1 MISLVG
7 RVIGEYRLVMTS
19 GSGALG
25 ETFRAEYLRDRR
37 ICGVKV
43 LHPHLANAPGFGKR
57 FRETVALAAALRHPN
72 ILSIENYGESNGHYY
87 IVMEFL
93 GDGSLR
99 TLLQRREEQLPLRRG
114 LALVRM
120 AADAL
125 ALAHSQGVVHR
136 DLKPE
141 NLLLRAGKGPSGEG
155 DLIKVGDF
163 GLTRLLE
170 TGLTIGGNAPTGS
183 LAYMSPELCKGL
195 PLDARSDIYSLGI
208 VLYEAVTGYPPF
220 QLKTLAEALS
230 KHGSAAPPPPRGVVG
245 DLPDELE
252 RIVLRCLAKSP
263 GDRFT
268 SAAELSTALQAVL
281 SRLKAPPMVNLTAD
295 QPKPVVSLEDDKPR
309 VVLREEGAPAPA
321 PPAAEGG
328 QAKKRYRVDLGGSPE
343 PPRVAPPP
351 PSEPAPPG
359 EPPKVVLRQE
369 RGPRPTLPQSAP
381 EASPRGAL
389 GPRGDSKR
397 IRLALDRDVVTLT
410 PGQPAVVSVTLDNSG
425 RTVDHFSL
433 SVEGV
438 PETWVRGPAVPTQ
451 LNPGHRTTVPLTI
464 TVPRVAE
471 SLAGEYPVTI
481 RASSKEKPSESGTAT
496 GHWTVLPF
504 AQSLLNLTPSRARAW
519 RKATLRAT
527 LRNQGNAPARYT
539 LSGADEEQVLRCAFA
554 EQQIPLTPGESQSV
568 KLVATGPIRWIGST
582 ELRPF
587 TVRAEA
593 SPIGGGATVPEP
605 PLIAQGQFVHR
616 AIIPTWLPPLL
627 IIALLALAYLWQQR
641 TQVQVAILPPT
652 SQVAMGATTR
662 LTAAVTNKQNEQL
675 PDRPVAWS
683 SSDTTVALVSD
694 SGVVQ
699 GRREGMA
706 LITARSAR
714 TSATAQVSVVTARVE
729 ALTVTPKRL
738 ALKVGGSS
746 VLRFSATDAAG
757 APLRRDATWQSSDP
771 TVVTVGGNGRVTAK
785 APGSA
790 TVTAMVESKTAT
802 ADITVPEEAGAAGG
816 GESQDC
822 VAYEPG
828 PLRIIQDKAAG
839 WTVSDGSSNLLTL
852 DNESDA
858 RKALALAARHKSH
871 CFLGR
876 ANTRPN
882 RSDYVIEYWEKP
894 TGAPTVIDAEDCV
907 RYDKAGLRIVEAGAN
922 GFFLTDGRTR
932 LLAADTRQDAQK
944 AWEIAQGHQTL
955 CFIGRGNRR
964 VNQRDYIVQ
973 YWK

>member
-7 RVIGEYRLVMTS
+7 RVVGEYRLLMTNGS
-19 GSGALG
+19 GSLG

-43 LHPHLANAPGFGKR
+43 LHPHLSSAPGFGKR

-72 ILSIENYGESNGHYY
+72 ILPIEDYGESGGHYY

-125 ALAHSQGVVHR
+125 AVAHRQGVVHR

-155 DLIKVGDF
+155 DVVKVGDF

-208 VLYEAVTGYPPF
+208 VLYEVVTGYPPF
-220 QLKTLAEALS
+220 QLKTLAEALN
-230 KHGSAAPPPPRGVVG
+230 KHGSAVPPPPRGVVG
-245 DLPDELE
+245 GLPDELE
-252 RIVLRCLAKSP
+252 RIVLRCLAKNP
-263 GDRFT
+263 GDRFA
-268 SAAELSTALQAVL
+268 SASELSIALQGVI
-281 SRLKAPPMVNLTAD
+281 SKLKAPPVVNLTAD
-295 QPKPVVSLEDDKPR
+295 QPGPIVSLEDDKPR
-309 VVLREEGAPAPA
+309 VVLREDGVPAPA
-321 PPAAEGG
+321 GPPAAAETEP
-328 QAKKRYRVDLGGSPE
+328 KRRYRVDVGESGES
-343 PPRVAPPP
+343 PRVAPP
-351 PSEPAPPG
+351 APPEASG
-359 EPPKVVLRQE
+359 QPPNVVLRQD
-369 RGPRPTLPQSAP
+369 RGPRPTLPQSSP
-381 EASPRGAL
+381 EAMPRAG
-389 GPRGDSKR
+389 GRGDSKR
-397 IRLALDRDVVTLT
+397 IRLALDRDAVSLT

-438 PETWVRGPAVPTQ
+438 PETWVRGPAVPPQ

-471 SLAGEYPVTI
+471 SIAGEYPVTI

-504 AQSLLNLTPSRARAW
+504 AQSSLSLAPSRARAW

-539 LSGADEEQVLRCAFA
+539 LSGADEEQVLRCSFA
-554 EQQIPLTPGESQSV
+554 EQQISLTPGESHSV
-568 KLVATGPIRWIGST
+568 KLAATGPVRWIGGT

-587 TVRAEA
+587 TVRAEVA
-593 SPIGGGATVPEP
+593 PIGGGATVPEP
-605 PLIAQGQFVHR
+605 PLIAAGQFVHR
-616 AIIPTWLPPLL
+616 AIIPSWLPPLL
-627 IIALLALAYLWQQR
+627 IIGLLALAYLWQQR
-641 TQVQVAILPPT
+641 TQIQVAILPPT
-652 SQVAMGATTR
+652 GQVAIGGTTR
-662 LTAAVTNKQNEQL
+662 LTATVSNKRNEQL
-675 PDRPVAWS
+675 PDRPVTWI
-683 SSDTTVALVSD
+683 SSDTAVATVSD
-694 SGVVQ
+694 SGIVQ

-706 LITARSAR
+706 LISARSAR

-729 ALTVTPKRL
+729 ALTVTPRRL
-738 ALKVGGSS
+738 AMKVGGST
-746 VLRFSATDAAG
+746 VLRFSATDATG

-785 APGSA
+785 GPGSA

-802 ADITVPEEAGAAGG
+802 TDITVDSVISASAGG
-816 GESQDC
+816 GGSTDDC

-828 PLRIIQDKAAG
+828 PLRIERDRTAG
-839 WTVSDGSSNLLTL
+839 WTVTDGSTSLLTL

-876 ANTRPN
+876 GNTRPN

-894 TGAPTVIDAEDCV
+894 TGAPTVIDVEDCV
-907 RYDKAGLRIVEAGAN
+907 RYDRRGLRIVEAGAN
-922 GFFLTDGRTR
+922 GFFLTDGRSR
-932 LLAADTRQDAQK
+932 LLAADTRKDAQK
-944 AWEIAQGHQTL
+944 AWEIAQANQML

-973 YWK
+973 YWQ